1 MTSPTIK
8 IVGEVNGFLVEIWEA
23 DSRMQ
28 STYNTEFPKWQEEV
42 YRKHGYDPHKWYG
55 SEVAEKMWRE
65 AMRTYTGPAATAQDY
80 FEASESEE
88 SNEYLAFVIKK
99 IRDTGINISSLPD
112 TERWEL
118 MDEIANQYFGNG

>member
-8 IVGEVNGFLVEIWEA
+8 IVEEVNGFLVEIWEA

-42 YRKHGYDPHKWYG
+42 YRKNGYDPHKWYG
-55 SEVAEKMWRE
+55 SEVAEKMWWE
-65 AMRTYTGPAATAQDY
+65 AMHTYTGPAATAQDY

-99 IRDTGINISSLPD
+99 SEILASTSIRYLIQSV
-112 TERWEL
+112 
-118 MDEIANQYFGNG
+118 GN

>member
-1 MTSPTIK
+1 
-8 IVGEVNGFLVEIWEA
+8 
-23 DSRMQ
+23 MQ

-112 TERWEL
+112 TERWKL
-118 MDEIANQYFGNG
+118 MNEIANQYFGNG